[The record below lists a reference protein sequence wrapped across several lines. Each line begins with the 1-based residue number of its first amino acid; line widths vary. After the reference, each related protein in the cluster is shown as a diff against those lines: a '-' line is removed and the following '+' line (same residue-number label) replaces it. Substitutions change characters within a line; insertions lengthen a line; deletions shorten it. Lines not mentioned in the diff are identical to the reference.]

1 MYSFENPYL
10 RFTEHPLVTCE
21 GAPAMDDP
29 PQWDAAGGSR
39 QVPPLKNGPKGLQSA
54 PVTVGENSVDE
65 NPKLPGAQDHS
76 DVGPTTTSSFDPTT
90 RERVGSL
97 EQRMPEVAAAAV
109 TGARASHF
117 PLQEHRHL
125 LTPGQIVVSSND
137 STAAV
142 HKEGEPRPSSVV
154 YESGNDNSLFAA
166 STTAESRAL
175 FMESCRVAP
184 PKGELEYSPAP
195 GEDLPW
201 DAELQR
207 QFDIL
212 TDAQLED
219 AVSRLPPSSSS
230 APPPSQRQHQKPGSK
245 QLNSHPAN
253 INIAPHTPSHLPLLP
268 PPFLSVGR
276 RKKKTLHLPRPW
288 FTHGL
293 MYQKGGN
300 LTRS

>member
-1 MYSFENPYL
+1 
-10 RFTEHPLVTCE
+10 
-21 GAPAMDDP
+21 MDDP

-90 RERVGSL
+90 RERVGSV

-117 PLQEHRHL
+117 PLQEHRRL

-184 PKGELEYSPAP
+184 PKGEFEYSPAP

-230 APPPSQRQHQKPGSK
+230 APSSIAESGSK
-245 QLNSHPAN
+245 AKCSGCQGGLVD
-253 INIAPHTPSHLPLLP
+253 IHTSPTQYMFGRTPQ
-268 PPFLSVGR
+268 FLQTPMGLTFGR
-276 RKKKTLHLPRPW
+276 KDVSRI
-288 FTHGL
+288 F
-293 MYQKGGN
+293 
-300 LTRS
+300 